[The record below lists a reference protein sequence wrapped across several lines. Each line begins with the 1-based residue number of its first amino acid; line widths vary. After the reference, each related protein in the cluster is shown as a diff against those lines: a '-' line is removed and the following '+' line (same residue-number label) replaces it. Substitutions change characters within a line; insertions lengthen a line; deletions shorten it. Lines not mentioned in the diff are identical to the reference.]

1 VHGAQLMV
9 FLDLTKKVHEEY
21 IIVEKQDKTQERVS
35 NLEYIAWLTQDQHL
49 LSYLNSTL
57 TKEVLGK
64 VTICDMAAQV

>member
-57 TKEVLGK
+57 TKEVLRK
-64 VTICDMAAQV
+64 VTICEMAAQV